1 MEAQTLKY
9 ISENQLISCMN
20 DTKWKELIYAINT
33 IVGYEPMVNIRW
45 IFDEKNKGGF
55 SQMHWA
61 EVAEDGFERIEQ
73 MQIDPI
79 KKQYVGRLVAPQT
92 TDFTEQLKTSLDKH
106 HIPYD
111 FEGGIFTIYGY
122 RRPRPE
128 SC

>member
-9 ISENQLISCMN
+9 ISENQLTSYMN
-20 DTKWKELIYAINT
+20 HTKWVAFVKGINS
-33 IVGYEPMVNIRW
+33 IDGYEPMVNIKQ
-45 IFDEKNKGGF
+45 IFDEENNGAF
-55 SQMHWA
+55 TQVNWT
-61 EVAEDGFERIEQ
+61 EVAQDGFERIERI
-73 MQIDPI
+73 QIDPI

-122 RRPRPE
+122 RRPRSK